1 MNLRATVD
9 TRLVITPK
17 HRSEVLR
24 LGEDPVINTKSGKS
38 LTVVL

>member
-1 MNLRATVD
+1 MNLRATAD

-24 LGEDPVINTKSGKS
+24 LRKDPVINTKSGKS
-38 LTVVL
+38 LIVVL

>member
-1 MNLRATVD
+1 MNLRATAD

-24 LGEDPVINTKSGKS
+24 LAGDPVINIKSGKS
-38 LTVVL
+38 LIIAL